1 MSHPGTLR
9 QRVFAWALARF
20 NSKYERFAEE
30 YKRRLF
36 SNLTGAVLEIGPG
49 TGANLRYLARSDVR
63 WVGVEPNPF
72 MKKYLRDEAAKLGM
86 QIEIRSGTAE
96 SLPVA
101 DSSQDAVIATLVL
114 CCVQDQRISLNEV
127 LRVLKPGGKFLFIE
141 HVAAPQSSRLRRIQ
155 NLVTPVWKQLGDN
168 CHPNRETWTALEHA
182 GFCDVSYERI
192 TAPLPV
198 VSPQIIGSALKSS

>member
-1 MSHPGTLR
+1 MSLPGTLR
-9 QRVFAWALARF
+9 QRIFARALARF
-20 NSKYERFAEE
+20 NTKYERFAEE
-30 YKRRLF
+30 YKQRLF
-36 SNLTGAVLEIGPG
+36 SQVSGAVLEVGPG
-49 TGANLRYLARSDVR
+49 TGANLRYLARADVR

-72 MKKYLRDEAAKLGM
+72 MKKYLQEEAARLGT

-96 SLPVA
+96 SLPAA

-114 CCVQDQRISLNEV
+114 CCVKDQRISLKEV

-141 HVAAPQSSRLRRIQ
+141 HVAAPRSTRLRLIQ

-168 CHPNRETWTALEHA
+168 CHPNRETWTALEQA
-182 GFCDVSYERI
+182 GFGHVSYARI

-198 VSPQIIGSALKSS
+198 VSPQIIGSALKSA

>member
-1 MSHPGTLR
+1 MSLPGTLR
-9 QRVFAWALARF
+9 QRIFAWALARF
-20 NSKYERFAEE
+20 NTKYERFAEE
-30 YKRRLF
+30 YKQRLF
-36 SNLTGAVLEIGPG
+36 SQVSGAVLEIGPG
-49 TGANLRYLARSDVR
+49 AGANLRYLARADVR

-72 MKKYLRDEAAKLGM
+72 MKKYLQEEAARLGT

-96 SLPVA
+96 SLPAA

-114 CCVQDQRISLNEV
+114 CCVKDQRISLKEV

-141 HVAAPQSSRLRRIQ
+141 HVAAPRSTRLRLIQ

-168 CHPNRETWTALEHA
+168 CHPNRETWTALEQA
-182 GFCDVSYERI
+182 GFGDVSYERI

-198 VSPQIIGSALKSS
+198 VSPQIIGSALKSA